1 MLSYGLYQLKHIEL
15 YGKPNEGLKSY
26 TELAE
31 MLKGKVEIDN
41 RTGEEIE
48 KDVLSLF
55 KNNNNKN

>member
-1 MLSYGLYQLKHIEL
+1 
-15 YGKPNEGLKSY
+15 
-26 TELAE
+26 